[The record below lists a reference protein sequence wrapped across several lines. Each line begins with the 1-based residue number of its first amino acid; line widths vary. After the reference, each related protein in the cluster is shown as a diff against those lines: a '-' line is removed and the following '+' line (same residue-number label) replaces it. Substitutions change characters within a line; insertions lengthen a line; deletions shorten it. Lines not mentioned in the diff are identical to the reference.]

1 MTVEYLYNTV
11 TFISEKIQLTLVSS
25 RNSSQ
30 YHCLWAE
37 VSFSVSDCHIDSFY
51 AFTLFLPIVHILQ
64 WMVQCLGLIFTH
76 VLYKQRSDS
85 C

>member
-11 TFISEKIQLTLVSS
+11 TFISEKVQLTLVSS

-30 YHCLWAE
+30 YHCHWTE

-51 AFTLFLPIVHILQ
+51 AFTLFLPIVHTLQ
-64 WMVQCLGLIFTH
+64 WMAQCLGLIFTH